1 MSLTAFI
8 YILALIMAGILLF
21 GAVYF
26 VIMLT
31 DLECD
36 YINPIDLANNLNTY
50 VMPDLAAQMALVL
63 VFLLL
68 GEWTSMLLNLPLA
81 AWNVTKVINN
91 RQFYDATEV
100 FRTLPKHKREN
111 FAKVGFYLICFFYY
125 LYSMIIT
132 LVNESTNDY
141 NTASAH

>member
-1 MSLTAFI
+1 
-8 YILALIMAGILLF
+8 
-21 GAVYF
+21 
-26 VIMLT
+26 MLT

-68 GEWTSMLLNLPLA
+68 GEWMSMLLNLPLA
-81 AWNVTKVINN
+81 AWNVSKVINN

-100 FRTLPKHKREN
+100 FRTLSKHKREN
-111 FAKVGFYLICFFYY
+111 FVKVGFYLVCFFYY